1 MIVLLNLFFFF
12 TGQEE
17 FSRVRPLSYPE
28 VDAIILCFSVDSRES
43 SQNLLELW
51 LPEIRHFCSN
61 KVPIVLVGCKIDL
74 RLDRT
79 ANSLNRH
86 FMLKQDHLSNMNRMN
101 SLSSQPNNTISSLH
115 YGLFKTLALYC
126 CRHGRPCTCYHS
138 RICATS
144 CLNNSIKRKASNLS
158 NSSSCLLS
166 TPTKSSL
173 CNKDSIIR
181 CNRMLLEQQSSTR
194 NSTNT
199 EDSFSSSEADGE
211 ENAMSNSSC
220 SLNGHDTYNNSI
232 YRHNQSMLNTLI
244 HQQIEQ
250 QCGNSLNSSESD
262 ESEVADNQD
271 DQQISQLNHDLI
283 DSNLLNSHLSPI
295 ADLPVDH
302 LQSIIEETTKS
313 QPLLIKNLKLTNRS
327 KLFKGYKSFI
337 NPSTDDTS
345 RSLKLNKANLD
356 LNKKSFASLK
366 DRKLFKNSSL
376 KQKLSTMFGMSS
388 TMNSSI
394 YPSKSEKKLSSL
406 FYNRKL
412 SASSSSLPFSLHKS
426 SSDSSTESEQQSI
439 HSPFITT
446 EEGLSLCNKI
456 GAMAYVECS
465 SKMNI
470 GVDEVFKTGKLFV
483 LKIDVWV
490 IRTVA

>member
-1 MIVLLNLFFFF
+1 
-12 TGQEE
+12 
-17 FSRVRPLSYPE
+17 
-28 VDAIILCFSVDSRES
+28 
-43 SQNLLELW
+43 
-51 LPEIRHFCSN
+51 
-61 KVPIVLVGCKIDL
+61 
-74 RLDRT
+74 
-79 ANSLNRH
+79 
-86 FMLKQDHLSNMNRMN
+86 
-101 SLSSQPNNTISSLH
+101 
-115 YGLFKTLALYC
+115 
-126 CRHGRPCTCYHS
+126 
-138 RICATS
+138 
-144 CLNNSIKRKASNLS
+144 
-158 NSSSCLLS
+158 
-166 TPTKSSL
+166 
-173 CNKDSIIR
+173 
-181 CNRMLLEQQSSTR
+181 MLLEQQSSTR